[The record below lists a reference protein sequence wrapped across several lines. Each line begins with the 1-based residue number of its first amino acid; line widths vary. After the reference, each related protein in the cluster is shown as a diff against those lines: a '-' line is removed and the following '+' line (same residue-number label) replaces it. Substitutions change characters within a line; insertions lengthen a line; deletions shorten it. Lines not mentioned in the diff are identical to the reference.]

1 MKSNLR
7 WNREKNNQL
16 LLDRGLYFEL
26 VVEAFDNDAV
36 IRDMKHPQG
45 KRENQRMILIKV
57 NNYVCAVPIVQDGD
71 VKFLK
76 TMYFSRKFDEVY
88 GDHNG

>member
-7 WNREKNNQL
+7 WSREKNDQL

-26 VVEAFDNDAV
+26 VVEAFDNGAV
-36 IRDMKHPQG
+36 IKDMKHPQG
-45 KRENQRMILIKV
+45 KRESQRMILIKV
-57 NNYVCAVPIVQDGD
+57 NNYVCAVPYVQDGD
-71 VKFLK
+71 VNLLK

-88 GDHNG
+88 GGRNG